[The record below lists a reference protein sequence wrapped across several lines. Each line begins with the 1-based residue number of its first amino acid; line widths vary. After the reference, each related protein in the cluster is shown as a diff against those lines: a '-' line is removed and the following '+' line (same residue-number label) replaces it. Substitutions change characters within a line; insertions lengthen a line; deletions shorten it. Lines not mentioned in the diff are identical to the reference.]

1 MNESSL
7 QDVLDRLSSRFYGK
21 YRGVVTEVDEAT
33 FRVKAKLAGVLAD
46 QTTGWARP
54 CVPFAAK
61 GIGMAFLPAVGAGVW
76 IEFEGGDVSYPIF
89 SGYYWNDGENP
100 ADATSKVHAIITEGG
115 VKILLNDSP
124 ASITIT
130 DKGDTKIILDASG
143 VTISKGAQQVVVG
156 DASVSLN
163 DGAMEVS

>member
-7 QDVLDRLSSRFYGK
+7 HDVLDRLSNRFYGK
-21 YRGVVTEVDEAT
+21 YRGVVTEVDEKT

-54 CVPFAAK
+54 CVPFAGK
-61 GIGMAFLPAVGAGVW
+61 GIGMAFLPVVGAGVW

-100 ADATSKVHAIITEGG
+100 AEATSKVRAIITQGG
-115 VKILLNDSP
+115 AQILLSDSP
-124 ASITIT
+124 ESITIT
-130 DKGDTKIILDASG
+130 DKSGNKIVLDSNG
-143 VTISKGAQQVVVG
+143 ITISKGSQQVVVS
-156 DASVSLN
+156 DSSVSVN
-163 DGAMEVS
+163 SGALEVM